1 MRCCKLGSCIDASAG
16 PFFREGSQLGLDQ
29 GDIGLGVEVVLAEGS
44 MRRTCC
50 PSAAEKCGWGAT
62 HSPWNAISVWC
73 PMTSGRSEEHTSE
86 LQSLMSISYA
96 VFCLKKKK
104 DSSYCL

>member
-1 MRCCKLGSCIDASAG
+1 MIRRPPRSTRTYTLV
-16 PFFREGSQLGLDQ
+16 PYTTLFRS
-29 GDIGLGVEVVLAEGS
+29 GDIVLGVEVVLAEGS

-73 PMTSGRSEEHTSE
+73 PMTSGKR
-86 LQSLMSISYA
+86 LYA
-96 VFCLKKKK
+96 CLPGHAGLAAHRG
-104 DSSYCL
+104 CLGAHLAQ

>member
-16 PFFREGSQLGLDQ
+16 PFFRECSQLGLDQ

-73 PMTSGRSEEHTSE
+73 PMTSGTR
-86 LQSLMSISYA
+86 LYA
-96 VFCLKKKK
+96 CLPEIGRA
-104 DSSYCL
+104 SCRERVCQYV